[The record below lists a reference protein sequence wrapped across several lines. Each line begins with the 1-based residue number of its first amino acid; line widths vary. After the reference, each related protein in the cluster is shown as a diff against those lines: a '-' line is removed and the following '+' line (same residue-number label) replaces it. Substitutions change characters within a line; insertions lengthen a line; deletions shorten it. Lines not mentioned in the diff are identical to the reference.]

1 LRFFEGP
8 SLTWPVHQTR
18 ASGNTTALF
27 FAGGEQVS
35 LTNVAVYRLGDV
47 LVMGGVVEESTCNG
61 DERLAVHDGL
71 FVGDTE
77 PFDSTDITHLYYGE
91 ECAGLRMDSD
101 YNLLQG
107 VKNVE
112 CGVSGNAVSSPA
124 GTTDAP
130 SWGWR
135 GLSPAPPGASRQRR
149 EPGPLF
155 RR

>member
-112 CGVSGNAVSSPA
+112 CGMSGNDVLSGGHDLCAEPGLA
-124 GTTDAP
+124 GPFSGTA
-130 SWGWR
+130 W
-135 GLSPAPPGASRQRR
+135 ASRQRR
-149 EPGPLF
+149 EPGPRF